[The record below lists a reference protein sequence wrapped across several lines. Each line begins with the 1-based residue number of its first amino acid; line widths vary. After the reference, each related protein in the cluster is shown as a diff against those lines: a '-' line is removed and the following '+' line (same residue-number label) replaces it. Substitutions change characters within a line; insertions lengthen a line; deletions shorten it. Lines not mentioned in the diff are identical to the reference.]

1 MDKEQT
7 AIMRLQTASA
17 MSLKAY
23 GLPLVVTTSGGK
35 DSSVCVE
42 LAIRAGI
49 PFEVMHNHTTADAPE
64 TVYFVRDEFKRLEAM
79 GIKCTL
85 NKPVYKGAPTSMWSL
100 IPQKLMP
107 PTRLVRYC
115 CSVLKEQGGAGRFI
129 STGVR
134 WDESTSRKANRGIYE
149 KIASEKT
156 QRIILNN
163 DNDDRRMLF
172 ENCRLKAKRVVNP
185 IIDWTDDD
193 VWGFIRDAK
202 IPLNPL
208 YSEGFCRVGCVGCPN
223 AGKKREKEFA
233 RWPKYK
239 GMYISAFDRML
250 EERKRRNKMQGS
262 WRMGTTGLDVFNWWM
277 EDDVLPG
284 QMNFDDLGYE
294 MVSPIHLQEG

>member
-1 MDKEQT
+1 MADKEQT

-17 MSLKAY
+17 MSLQAY

-64 TVYFVRDEFKRLEAM
+64 TVYFVRSEFKRLESM
-79 GIKCTL
+79 GIKCTI

-100 IPQKLMP
+100 IPQKLIP

-134 WDESTSRKANRGIYE
+134 WDESTSRKANRGVYE
-149 KIASEKT
+149 ALGSSKA
-156 QRIILNN
+156 QNIILNN

-185 IIDWTDDD
+185 IIDWTDSD
-193 VWGFIRDAK
+193 VWGFLQDAK
-202 IPLNPL
+202 VPLNPL
-208 YSEGFCRVGCVGCPN
+208 YSEGFCRVGCVGCPM

-233 RWPKYK
+233 RWTKYK
-239 GMYISAFDRML
+239 GLYISAFDRML
-250 EERKRRNKMQGS
+250 AERKRRGKMQGS

-277 EDDVLPG
+277 EYDILPG
-284 QMNFDDLGYE
+284 QMNFDE
-294 MVSPIHLQEG
+294 IISEEGDEV

>member
-1 MDKEQT
+1 MEDKEQT
-7 AIMRLQTASA
+7 AIMRFQTASA
-17 MSLKAY
+17 MSLQYY

-64 TVYFVRDEFKRLEAM
+64 TVYFVRDEFKRLENM
-79 GIKCTL
+79 GIKCTI
-85 NKPVYKGAPTSMWSL
+85 NKPMYKGAPTSMWAL

-134 WDESTSRKANRGIYE
+134 WDESTSRKANRGVYE
-149 KIASEKT
+149 ALGSSKA
-156 QRIILNN
+156 QNIILNN

-193 VWGFIRDAK
+193 VWGFLQDAK
-202 IPLNPL
+202 VPLNPL
-208 YSEGFCRVGCVGCPN
+208 YSEGFYRVGCVGCPFV
-223 AGKKREKEFA
+223 GKKREKEFA

-250 EERKRRNKMQGS
+250 EERKRRGKMQGS

-277 EDDVLPG
+277 EYDILPG
-284 QMNFDDLGYE
+284 QMNFDEIISEEDADE
-294 MVSPIHLQEG
+294 STF

>member
-1 MDKEQT
+1 MADKEQT

-17 MSLKAY
+17 MSLQAY

-134 WDESTSRKANRGIYE
+134 WDESTSRKAKRGIYE

-185 IIDWTDDD
+185 IIDWTDSD
-193 VWGFIRDAK
+193 VWGFLQDAK
-202 IPLNPL
+202 VPLNPL
-208 YSEGFCRVGCVGCPN
+208 YSEGFCRVGCVGCPM

-233 RWPKYK
+233 RWTKYK
-239 GMYISAFDRML
+239 GLYISAFDRML
-250 EERKRRNKMQGS
+250 AERKRRGKMQGS

-277 EDDVLPG
+277 EYDILPG
-284 QMNFDDLGYE
+284 QMNFDE
-294 MVSPIHLQEG
+294 IISMEGDEV